1 MSAIVVDA
9 SVWISA
15 LISQDV
21 NHHVSRRWRR
31 AWLRDGGTFA
41 LPLLILPEVAG
52 AVTRRT
58 GQALLGDQSVA
69 TILVNPAVTLVPLD
83 RQLAALAARH
93 AASLRLKGS
102 DAVYTAL
109 AEQLSIPLVTWNHE
123 QLTRTGGRIQ
133 ALQPTL

>member
-15 LISQDV
+15 LILQDV

-58 GQALLGDQSVA
+58 GQALLGDQAVA

-83 RQLAALAARH
+83 RQRATLAARH

-109 AEQLSIPLVTWNHE
+109 AEHLGLPLVTWTTSN
-123 QLTRTGGRIQ
+123 
-133 ALQPTL
+133 